1 MKFSQKR
8 CVHTILLPTSN
19 LPAPTF
25 CCTNCR
31 TCRWTS
37 APSPGK
43 QVDQD
48 SCDEPQSLK
57 KELVDSGRNL
67 SISINQGLNI
77 CLLCSLMN
85 ATQNLQETLCGQD
98 RLGHGIETC
107 LDTVVPPLSLSLS
120 PSCCCH
126 AQNCCDDALSTTQM
140 YAYVVHLVL
149 FILRTISDLH
159 FSQESVPAVFL
170 NYSMIKGIL
179 SSFPLEHH

>member
-1 MKFSQKR
+1 MLVSRRVSFQIFPKHYEVQPKTLCAYHFASNFQPPNPHLLLYKLSDLPVNFGSFSWKTVLR
-8 CVHTILLPTSN
+8 L
-19 LPAPTF
+19 
-25 CCTNCR
+25 
-31 TCRWTS
+31 
-37 APSPGK
+37 
-43 QVDQD
+43 VDQD

-98 RLGHGIETC
+98 RLGHGIKTC
-107 LDTVVPPLSLSLS
+107 LDTIVPPLSLS

-140 YAYVVHLVL
+140 HAYVVHG
-149 FILRTISDLH
+149 F
-159 FSQESVPAVFL
+159 
-170 NYSMIKGIL
+170 
-179 SSFPLEHH
+179 

>member
-8 CVHTILLPTSN
+8 CVPTYHFVSNFQPPNPHLLLHKLSD
-19 LPAPTF
+19 LPVNFGPFSWKTV
-25 CCTNCR
+25 R
-31 TCRWTS
+31 RL
-37 APSPGK
+37 
-43 QVDQD
+43 VDQD

-107 LDTVVPPLSLSLS
+107 LDTVVPPLSLSLVLL
-120 PSCCCH
+120 SCTK
-126 AQNCCDDALSTTQM
+126 L
-140 YAYVVHLVL
+140 
-149 FILRTISDLH
+149 LR
-159 FSQESVPAVFL
+159 
-170 NYSMIKGIL
+170 
-179 SSFPLEHH
+179 